1 MIDEVTSA
9 SILQNHWRI
18 HPERDYQW
26 LPDRFSSPHLYSFS
40 CCSWGSQGNNTE
52 VVFHSLLQWTTFCQT
67 SPPWP
72 IHLGWPHRAWLS
84 FIELDKGVVHVIRL
98 TSFLWVLFMCVCP
111 LMPSATPTILLE
123 FFLPW
128 TWGISSWPLQ
138 QSTATAPYLEREVSP
153 HRCPSWPWMWNS
165 SSRPSCPHAAT
176 TPWTWGCIWRRKLTQ
191 YCNHC

>member
-84 FIELDKGVVHVIRL
+84 FIELDEAVVHVITL
-98 TSFLWVLFMCVCP
+98 ASCLWLRFPSVCP
-111 LMPSATPTILLE
+111 LMPFLIAYRLTGVLWFMRSQRVRYDWATELNWIPTHL
-123 FFLPW
+123 
-128 TWGISSWPLQ
+128 
-138 QSTATAPYLEREVSP
+138 
-153 HRCPSWPWMWNS
+153 
-165 SSRPSCPHAAT
+165 
-176 TPWTWGCIWRRKLTQ
+176 WR
-191 YCNHC
+191 N